1 MAEASVQAHR
11 ATARVE
17 DDRDAADAALE
28 RQIAA
33 WNAESAEQLRLTYGP
48 QRGEELLHRTQ
59 RFIKQFPGLVE
70 RLKERGLGSRPD
82 IVAAVAAHVHSTGW
96 R

>member
-1 MAEASVQAHR
+1 M
-11 ATARVE
+11 
-17 DDRDAADAALE
+17 
-28 RQIAA
+28 
-33 WNAESAEQLRLTYGP
+33 YGP
-48 QRGEELLHRTQ
+48 QRGEELLYRTQ